1 VERRSLRSNSKGD
14 TSSSANG
21 DKARSNSNSKDKAA
35 PTTRSAANK
44 AKPAP
49 AKKAAATAK
58 GASGSNN
65 TNTNNNNMSGD
76 QPQRNGTDPAENGV
90 EDVEMEEDTT
100 AGGPTSSIQTSWE
113 HDGDEMTVVVPPS
126 KASRLSAADSKKN
139 DEDDVAMEGA
149 DDKDSA
155 AKELEVDP
163 REKAI
168 QGEFNQ
174 LLVHL
179 RQLLVINH
187 TAILSP

>member
-1 VERRSLRSNSKGD
+1 
-14 TSSSANG
+14 
-21 DKARSNSNSKDKAA
+21 
-35 PTTRSAANK
+35 
-44 AKPAP
+44 
-49 AKKAAATAK
+49 
-58 GASGSNN
+58 
-65 TNTNNNNMSGD
+65 MSGD

-155 AKELEVDP
+155 AKELEIDP

-174 LLVHL
+174 LLFHL